1 MKLIIEIEDA
11 MWLHWIL
18 RWLIE
23 ELIFTAEEYPARIRK
38 LRLLMF

>member
-11 MWLHWIL
+11 VWLRIVDWIL

-23 ELIFTAEEYPARIRK
+23 ELIFAAEEYPA
-38 LRLLMF
+38 